1 MMKRKYFC
9 TLITGLALTGN
20 LVHAANI
27 ELVVDYV
34 YPAMFNQVQTEI
46 AQRFHEKYPAYS
58 VRFRAPTTE
67 YEAAAQQ
74 TLRQAVTHQLPDVSF
89 QGLNR
94 QRLFVDRHIAVDL
107 TPFIKGES
115 DWAQQ
120 GYSPS
125 LMSLGQINGQ
135 QAGIAFALSTPVVY
149 YNLDLLGKAGFRADN
164 LPKTWDEIIAAADRA
179 RQSNPGTEGLY
190 YDWSVSGNWL
200 WQAMVFSK
208 GGRMLDDTE
217 KKVVFGDS
225 IGQASIAQMGRMV
238 AHGTMPNLT
247 YSDAAQLFVSGKLA
261 VLSSTTARLS
271 GFEKQIGQG
280 FKLVTG
286 PFPLDG
292 GQARVPAGGNVA
304 MMFTTDPERQKAAWA
319 FIKFA
324 TGPVGGTIMT
334 KSTGYF
340 PANTLPIENPDQLKG
355 FYDSHPNQY
364 TAVKQLPIVT
374 GWYAFPGE
382 NGLKITD
389 IINDHLQTVFDKS
402 ADPQTALA
410 SMVDDVQKLLD
421 K

>member
-1 MMKRKYFC
+1 MKQKYIC
-9 TLITGLALTGN
+9 GLIAGVAFAGN
-20 LVHAANI
+20 VARASDI

-34 YPAMFNQVQTEI
+34 YPAMFNDVQATI

-74 TLRQAVTHQLPDVSF
+74 ALRQAVTHQLPDVSF

-107 TPFIKGES
+107 TPFINHER
-115 DWAQQ
+115 DWAQR

-125 LMSLGQINGQ
+125 LMSLGRVKDQ
-135 QAGIAFALSTPVVY
+135 QVGIAFALSTPVVY
-149 YNLDLLGKAGFRADN
+149 YNLDLLGKTGIRADN
-164 LPKTWDEIIAAADRA
+164 LPSTWDEIIAASDRSK
-179 RQSNPGTEGLY
+179 QSNPGTEGMY
-190 YDWSVSGNWL
+190 YDWSVTGNWL

-208 GGRMLDDTE
+208 GGRMLDETE
-217 KKVVFGDS
+217 TKVAFGDS
-225 IGQASIAQMGRMV
+225 IGQSSIAQMGRMV
-238 AHGTMPNLT
+238 AHGTMPNLS
-247 YSDAAQLFVSGKLA
+247 YSEAAQLFVSGKLA

-271 GFEKQIGQG
+271 GFEKQIGQR
-280 FKLVTG
+280 FRLVTG

-292 GQARVPAGGNVA
+292 EQARVPAGGNVA
-304 MMFTTDPERQKAAWA
+304 MMFTTDPERQKAAWEY
-319 FIKFA
+319 IKFA
-324 TGPVGGTIMT
+324 TGPEGGTIMT
-334 KSTGYF
+334 RGTGYF
-340 PANTLPIENPDQLKG
+340 PANSLPIEKPGQLKG
-355 FYDSHPNQY
+355 FYDANPNQY

-389 IINDHLQTVFDKS
+389 IINDRLQTVFDKS
-402 ADPQTALA
+402 ADPQTALS
-410 SMVDDVQKLLD
+410 SMVNDVQKLLD